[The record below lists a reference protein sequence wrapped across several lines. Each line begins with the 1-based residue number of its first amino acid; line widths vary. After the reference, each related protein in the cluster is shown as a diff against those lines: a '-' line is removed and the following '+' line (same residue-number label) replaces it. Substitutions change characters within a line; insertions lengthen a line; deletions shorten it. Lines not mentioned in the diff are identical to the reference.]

1 MQNQP
6 SEALLQIQLLK
17 AQLEQIQR
25 VKEFLKNLQPGR
37 KIYIDL
43 GGVMVESNYLEA
55 MEYLEQKEKEL
66 RELLLQLEGQLNLK
80 SFEIK

>member
-6 SEALLQIQLLK
+6 SEALLQVQLLR

-55 MEYLEQKEKEL
+55 MEYLEEKEKEI
-66 RELLLQLEGQLNLK
+66 RELLLKLESQINLK
-80 SFEIK
+80 QFQVK

>member
-6 SEALLQIQLLK
+6 SEALLQVQLLR

-55 MEYLEQKEKEL
+55 MEYLEEEEKEI
-66 RELLLQLEGQLNLK
+66 RELLLKLESQINLK
-80 SFEIK
+80 QFQVK